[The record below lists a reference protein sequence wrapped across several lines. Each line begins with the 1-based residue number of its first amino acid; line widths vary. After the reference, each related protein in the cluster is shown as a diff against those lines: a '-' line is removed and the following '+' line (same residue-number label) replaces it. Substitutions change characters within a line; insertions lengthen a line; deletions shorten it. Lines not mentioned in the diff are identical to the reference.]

1 MQKPLCFLQYLLNR
15 NALWW
20 YSDIVAEALLATW
33 LASQVCIYISARFFP
48 QWHSTRAEPDAQ
60 VLDMAQSL
68 LGYETEGCFWDRIC
82 AYWTEL
88 DNPVCRNES
97 FVPLPPSDA
106 DSSIGF
112 TGVCTALSATGILI
126 LSLECFAFVNR
137 YWRPPRANNKHVVW
151 FHKFIPIWPPL
162 NKSSAVPGSVP
173 NKPSP
178 GTAVVACSFITTM
191 LLGIQIIVDDPV
203 NDESAQAKSDPSANA
218 PQQEKRM
225 PSSRIHFF
233 MSAALLYLGSCGM
246 VMNMIA
252 IVGTAFPLVLPGS
265 VSSTHSV
272 NQSANKTV
280 LNYQAAKLSYWM
292 NIRTFLNGTDPADY
306 GIADVPAATGILFS
320 VWTGTLTVV
329 SLIPYTAAAIYV
341 ICLYINCFCEPCSK
355 KNSAARSAA
364 SASVSTQDDDECCC
378 EPLISGMYYAGSM
391 LAMFALL
398 TILPQ
403 TIMEFFLPERYQFPG
418 ILLLL
423 SILTLWLYYQFVR
436 SVRKCCTTQNKAKR
450 SEVQADDVEACLTG
464 AHCTTN
470 S

>member
-191 LLGIQIIVDDPV
+191 LVGCAGFYFGKLVALAPVMLVATIARLLVNQYGESVALPCYIVFNTITSLYCTGRIWGMWMQMSYIGWIMDILQKLGIQIIVDDPV

-364 SASVSTQDDDECCC
+364 SASKHAGDVRASHDSTSDHH
-378 EPLISGMYYAGSM
+378 G
-391 LAMFALL
+391 
-398 TILPQ
+398 ILP
-403 TIMEFFLPERYQFPG
+403 
-418 ILLLL
+418 
-423 SILTLWLYYQFVR
+423 
-436 SVRKCCTTQNKAKR
+436 A
-450 SEVQADDVEACLTG
+450 
-464 AHCTTN
+464 
-470 S
+470 